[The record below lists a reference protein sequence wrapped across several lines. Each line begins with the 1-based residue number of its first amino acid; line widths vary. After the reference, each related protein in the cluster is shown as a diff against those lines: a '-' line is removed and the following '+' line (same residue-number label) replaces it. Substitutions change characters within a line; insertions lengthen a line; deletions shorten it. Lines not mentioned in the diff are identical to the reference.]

1 MHPAPFAAPLQM
13 GRLTLRNRFV
23 SAPMERNYCEV
34 DGTMTDR
41 YMNYLARRARG
52 GAALVFTEAS
62 YVRAD
67 GKGRIRQ
74 VGVDVDERIPGIA
87 RAAEAVHA
95 SGALMGVELNHG
107 GRTAQ
112 GAVSGFTP
120 VAPSPIPCEGVGGE
134 MPERLDTDDIEDL
147 IEGYGEAAARCQEA
161 GVDVISLHGGH
172 GYLIHQFMS
181 PAYNRRDDEWTDP
194 TLFVNRVIERVRGHA
209 PDVALGLRF
218 SAFEG
223 VEGGLTPELTRQ

>member
-23 SAPMERNYCEV
+23 SAPMERNYCEF

-41 YMNYLARRARG
+41 YVDYLARRARG

-74 VGVDVDERIPGIA
+74 MGVDVDERIPGIA

-95 SGALMGVELNHG
+95 SGALLGVELNHG

-120 VAPSPIPCEGVGGE
+120 VAPSPIPCEVAGG
-134 MPERLDTDDIEDL
+134 
-147 IEGYGEAAARCQEA
+147 
-161 GVDVISLHGGH
+161 
-172 GYLIHQFMS
+172 
-181 PAYNRRDDEWTDP
+181 
-194 TLFVNRVIERVRGHA
+194 
-209 PDVALGLRF
+209 
-218 SAFEG
+218 
-223 VEGGLTPELTRQ
+223 